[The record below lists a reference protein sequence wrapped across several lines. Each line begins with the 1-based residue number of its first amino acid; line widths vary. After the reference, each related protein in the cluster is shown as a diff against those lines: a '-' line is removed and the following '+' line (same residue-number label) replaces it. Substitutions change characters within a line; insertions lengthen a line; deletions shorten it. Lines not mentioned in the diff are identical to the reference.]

1 MDRIKNLGIQN
12 AGHAEG
18 FCTAERCADPER
30 LFARR
35 FLLSAAIAG
44 ERGRAG
50 MRALSHL
57 ITGFELL
64 LTGRKWRH
72 SD

>member
-1 MDRIKNLGIQN
+1 MAQIKNLGIQN

-18 FCTAERCADPER
+18 QFRAERCADPKR
-30 LFARR
+30 LCARR
-35 FLLSAAIAG
+35 FLLPAADAG

-50 MRALSHL
+50 MPALSHL
-57 ITGFELL
+57 VPGFVLL
-64 LTGRKWRH
+64 VTSRRPRH